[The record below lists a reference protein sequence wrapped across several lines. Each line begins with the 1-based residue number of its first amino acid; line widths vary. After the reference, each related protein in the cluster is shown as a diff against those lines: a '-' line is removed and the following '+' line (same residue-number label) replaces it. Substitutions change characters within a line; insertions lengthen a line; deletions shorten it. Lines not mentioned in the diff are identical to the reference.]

1 MIRILDRNFEL
12 SIPHETIQEK
22 VKELAQQ
29 LNKDYEGKNPV
40 MVCILNGAF
49 VFAADLV
56 RHLTFQP
63 EIVFA
68 RFSSYDGMVS
78 TGVVKELLGVNA
90 NLLARDVI
98 IVEDIVD
105 TGTSMYSI
113 LPKFH
118 DKGAKTVKIATLLQK
133 PECLK
138 VPLKVDYCAI
148 QIPNDFI
155 VGYGLDY
162 NGMGRNYRDIYK
174 VVDDWFSMKTKKH
187 KFNEYSVER
196 ESPLP

>member
-68 RFSSYDGMVS
+68 RF
-78 TGVVKELLGVNA
+78 
-90 NLLARDVI
+90 
-98 IVEDIVD
+98 
-105 TGTSMYSI
+105 
-113 LPKFH
+113 F
-118 DKGAKTVKIATLLQK
+118 
-133 PECLK
+133 
-138 VPLKVDYCAI
+138 VPL
-148 QIPNDFI
+148 
-155 VGYGLDY
+155 L
-162 NGMGRNYRDIYK
+162 YR
-174 VVDDWFSMKTKKH
+174 
-187 KFNEYSVER
+187 
-196 ESPLP
+196 

>member
-63 EIVFA
+63 EIIFA

-105 TGTSMYSI
+105 TGNTLSTLRDIFEHRKS
-113 LPKFH
+113 KS
-118 DKGAKTVKIATLLQK
+118 VKICSLLDK
-133 PECLK
+133 PDRREVEVDIDYVGFS
-138 VPLKVDYCAI
+138 VPDK
-148 QIPNDFI
+148 FI
-155 VGYGLDY
+155 VGYGLDWDQRY
-162 NGMGRNYRDIYK
+162 RNLPYIG
-174 VVDDWFSMKTKKH
+174 VVET
-187 KFNEYSVER
+187 
-196 ESPLP
+196 

>member
-22 VKELAQQ
+22 VKVLAQQ
-29 LNKDYEGKNPV
+29 LNKDYEGKKPV

-56 RHLTFQP
+56 RHLNFQP

-68 RFSSYDGMVS
+68 RFSSYDGMAT
-78 TGVVKELLGVNA
+78 TGIVKEHLAVDA
-90 NLLARDVI
+90 NLSDRDVL

-105 TGTSMYSI
+105 TGITLYNI
-113 LPKFH
+113 LPKFQE
-118 DKGAKTVKIATLLQK
+118 KGAKTVKIVSFLQK
-133 PECLK
+133 PESLK

-148 QIPNDFI
+148 QIPNEFI

-162 NGMGRNYRDIYK
+162 NGMGRNYKDIYR
-174 VVDDWFSMKTKKH
+174 VV
-187 KFNEYSVER
+187 N
-196 ESPLP
+196 P

>member
-1 MIRILDRNFEL
+1 
-12 SIPHETIQEK
+12 
-22 VKELAQQ
+22 
-29 LNKDYEGKNPV
+29 
-40 MVCILNGAF
+40 
-49 VFAADLV
+49 
-56 RHLTFQP
+56 
-63 EIVFA
+63 
-68 RFSSYDGMVS
+68 
-78 TGVVKELLGVNA
+78 
-90 NLLARDVI
+90 VI

-174 VVDDWFSMKTKKH
+174 VVDD
-187 KFNEYSVER
+187 
-196 ESPLP
+196 

>member
-12 SIPHETIQEK
+12 SITHETIQEK

-49 VFAADLV
+49 IFAADLV

-63 EIVFA
+63 EIIFA

-105 TGTSMYSI
+105 TGTSMYNI
-113 LPKFH
+113 LPKFQ
-118 DKGAKTVKIATLLQK
+118 DKGAKTVKIATFLQK
-133 PECLK
+133 PESLK

-174 VVDDWFSMKTKKH
+174 VVDD
-187 KFNEYSVER
+187 
-196 ESPLP
+196 

>member
-63 EIVFA
+63 EIIFA

-78 TGVVKELLGVNA
+78 TGVVKELLGVSA

-118 DKGAKTVKIATLLQK
+118 NKGAKTVKIATLLQK

-138 VPLKVDYCAI
+138 VPLRVDYCAI

-162 NGMGRNYRDIYK
+162 NGMGRNYKDIYR
-174 VVDDWFSMKTKKH
+174 VVDD
-187 KFNEYSVER
+187 
-196 ESPLP
+196 